1 MSAPIHSPKCA
12 KAAFADCLSVAP
24 TTVAT
29 TRSPSVATTDRMN
42 FGYPVL
48 ASAATQGR
56 EQNPCN
62 SCVVPPVYFAGT
74 REGDNEKTPMPMPK
88 PSNVLSGLPKRLL
101 LELFEDAVPHKLRD
115 GEVLF
120 RAGDLGDG
128 CYRIQTGLVKIVV
141 ASKQGEERIISLLGP
156 DAIVGELSMIDRGP
170 RSASV
175 IAIADCSLSFLSR
188 AKFQTCI
195 DSHPELTSYL
205 VKTLA
210 RRLREA
216 DDYLAATA
224 FLCVEGRL
232 ARALLNVAEYVG
244 EDKGGGRIQ
253 LRLKISQGDLAA
265 MAGVARE
272 NVSRTMSEWRKR
284 DVVTRSSYRQI
295 LVMVRPVR
303 RRRLWA
309 DGQVWR

>member
-1 MSAPIHSPKCA
+1 
-12 KAAFADCLSVAP
+12 
-24 TTVAT
+24 
-29 TRSPSVATTDRMN
+29 
-42 FGYPVL
+42 
-48 ASAATQGR
+48 
-56 EQNPCN
+56 
-62 SCVVPPVYFAGT
+62 
-74 REGDNEKTPMPMPK
+74 MPMAPK

-101 LELFEDAVPHKLRD
+101 SELFGYAVAHRLRD

-128 CYRIQTGLVKIVV
+128 CYQIQTGLVKVVV
-141 ASKQGEERIISLLGP
+141 ASKQGDERIISLLGP
-156 DAIVGELSMIDRGP
+156 DAIVGELSMIDGGP

-195 DSHPELTSYL
+195 DSRPELTQFL

-210 RRLREA
+210 LRLREA
-216 DDYLAATA
+216 DNSLAATT
-224 FLCVEGRL
+224 FLSVKGRL
-232 ARALLNVAEYVG
+232 ARALLNLAEYVG
-244 EDKGGGRIQ
+244 ESKGGGRIE

-284 DVVTRSSYRQI
+284 DVVTRSSNYYCINNPTALARDMESETSW
-295 LVMVRPVR
+295 LVATGGERNSSAVSLDPASTAQGERPE
-303 RRRLWA
+303 
-309 DGQVWR
+309 Q

>member
-1 MSAPIHSPKCA
+1 MLMSI
-12 KAAFADCLSVAP
+12 
-24 TTVAT
+24 
-29 TRSPSVATTDRMN
+29 
-42 FGYPVL
+42 
-48 ASAATQGR
+48 
-56 EQNPCN
+56 
-62 SCVVPPVYFAGT
+62 
-74 REGDNEKTPMPMPK
+74 
-88 PSNVLSGLPKRLL
+88 PSNVLSGLPKRLIS
-101 LELFEDAVPHKLRD
+101 ELFENAVAHKLRD

-120 RAGDLGDG
+120 RAGDVGNG
-128 CYRIQTGLVKIVV
+128 CYRIRAGLVKIVV
-141 ASKQGEERIISLLGP
+141 TSKRGEERIISLLGP
-156 DAIVGELSMIDRGP
+156 DAIVGELSMIDGGP

-265 MAGVARE
+265 MAGVAQD

-284 DVVTRSSYRQI
+284 DVVTRSSNYYCINDPAALARDMRDI
-295 LVMVRPVR
+295 ESETSWLV
-303 RRRLWA
+303 A
-309 DGQVWR
+309 AGG